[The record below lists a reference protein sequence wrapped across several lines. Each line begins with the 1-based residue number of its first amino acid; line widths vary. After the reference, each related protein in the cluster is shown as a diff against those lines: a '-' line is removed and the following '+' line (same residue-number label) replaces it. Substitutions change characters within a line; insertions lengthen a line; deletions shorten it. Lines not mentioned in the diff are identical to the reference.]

1 MSRRDNDFI
10 SGLRV
15 EVDYSKI
22 DFEKYKNSKNGKNSS
37 EDPNKGERERD
48 KTKERSKYSEGSRE
62 KKKLNEF
69 AERLPGGFTHD
80 MLSEGKRDE
89 LIKKV
94 ISLESKYLGITAP
107 SYYNFFNSG
116 PNSPLGFYCPTGG
129 IEEFEDGTIMEVDG
143 DAIYFNSAMATNTEE
158 DYRELLDTIIHEMRH
173 RYQDMIRTKSIQQG
187 DVAEII
193 TEYLEFSED
202 KYEDDFET
210 FEGYWNNGLEADAR
224 AYARARVNLYI
235 TYSID
240 KLLTLEEP
248 PGEVAKNQIIM
259 EAGGKDPNGRLAPI
273 TVSNTFDSKE
283 FAEIRNG
290 LTDSTQLL
298 TNESTNKGGKENM
311 AMNQGTDFSE
321 AAQDQAAKVY
331 GSLIE
336 NIQSFSE
343 KVVEHFVERVKTHPY
358 KQLENVGN
366 VFVKFYNEQL
376 PKDIKAAISTWISS
390 DNSFSASLR
399 EQYEGDESASV
410 SAAQKTENKL
420 LEQVDASFKN
430 ITPIKINSPISVDKE
445 KIISDAEYV
454 EGISKSL
461 SNMKDQWMD
470 RFSKYSEQN
479 SLYATMM
486 PMVATTFTN
495 VESGYQATYK
505 DIMNVSEEF
514 KDARAVVVSRDI
526 SRGTELKKE
535 FVNRLDI
542 FKQYRKNI
550 H

>member
-1 MSRRDNDFI
+1 M
-10 SGLRV
+10 
-15 EVDYSKI
+15 
-22 DFEKYKNSKNGKNSS
+22 
-37 EDPNKGERERD
+37 
-48 KTKERSKYSEGSRE
+48 T
-62 KKKLNEF
+62 
-69 AERLPGGFTHD
+69 
-80 MLSEGKRDE
+80 M
-89 LIKKV
+89 
-94 ISLESKYLGITAP
+94 
-107 SYYNFFNSG
+107 
-116 PNSPLGFYCPTGG
+116 
-129 IEEFEDGTIMEVDG
+129 
-143 DAIYFNSAMATNTEE
+143 
-158 DYRELLDTIIHEMRH
+158 
-173 RYQDMIRTKSIQQG
+173 YQI
-187 DVAEII
+187 
-193 TEYLEFSED
+193 L
-202 KYEDDFET
+202 
-210 FEGYWNNGLEADAR
+210 
-224 AYARARVNLYI
+224 
-235 TYSID
+235 
-240 KLLTLEEP
+240 
-248 PGEVAKNQIIM
+248 
-259 EAGGKDPNGRLAPI
+259 
-273 TVSNTFDSKE
+273 
-283 FAEIRNG
+283 
-290 LTDSTQLL
+290 
-298 TNESTNKGGKENM
+298 
-311 AMNQGTDFSE
+311 DFSE

-343 KVVEHFVERVKTHPY
+343 KVVEHFVERVNTHPY

-495 VESGYQATYK
+495 VESGYQALYK
-505 DIMNVSEEF
+505 DIMIVSEEF
-514 KDARAVVVSRDI
+514 KDARAVVLSGLYSRCL
-526 SRGTELKKE
+526 R
-535 FVNRLDI
+535 R
-542 FKQYRKNI
+542 NI